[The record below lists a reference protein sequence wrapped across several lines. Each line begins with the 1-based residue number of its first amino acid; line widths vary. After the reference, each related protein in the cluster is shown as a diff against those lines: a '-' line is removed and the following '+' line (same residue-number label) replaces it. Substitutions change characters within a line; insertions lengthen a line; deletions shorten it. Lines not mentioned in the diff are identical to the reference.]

1 MIPKEVDYEKIG
13 LRIRKR
19 RQEKGLTQADL
30 AALIGCSNNYLS
42 HIETAQC
49 KLSLPM
55 LLRFSFV
62 LEESI
67 DYFLLDTPFA
77 GSGAIIDRDI
87 AEKLSKCRPETL
99 NAVSGMIDIL
109 LRQQDMLLGE

>member
-1 MIPKEVDYEKIG
+1 MIPQEVDYEKIG
-13 LRIRKR
+13 MRIRKL

-30 AALIGCSNNYLS
+30 AAMIGCSNNYLS

-49 KLSLPM
+49 KLSLSM

-77 GSGAIIDRDI
+77 GSNAIIDRDI

-99 NAVSGMIDIL
+99 NAVSNMIDIL
-109 LRQQDMLLGE
+109 LYQQDLLSE